1 MTTVFSTGS
10 IAYAG
15 SLSWNKFDNNLFRL
29 TTNVL
34 NRFKDPTPFTMPE

>member
-1 MTTVFSTGS
+1 VFSTGS

-15 SLSWNKFDNNLFRL
+15 SLGWNGFDNNLFRL

-34 NRFKDPTPFTMPE
+34 NRFKDATPFALPGVP